1 MPPLLSLFAFANL
14 VIGSGAFV
22 VSSLVT
28 PMAADLGTSVAGA
41 GQAMTAYALS
51 TAALAPVLLIATGRW
66 SRRSALLAA
75 LALFAGGN
83 LVCAL
88 APDLATLLAGRVLMG
103 VGAAFTPIAA
113 GIAIALSE
121 PARRGQALA
130 YVFLGMS
137 LSYVVGIPLGAWLGL
152 AWGWRWTVG
161 AAGGVA
167 IGVLGLVAWRVPRD
181 VKAPGASFAGLGVLL
196 SQPGVTWP
204 LVMTLLYFTAIFS
217 VFSFIGPVLQA
228 LNETTANRL
237 AITLALF
244 GVAGAVGTVVGGWAN
259 DRFGTRRTL
268 IVQLGVLAAMLAAVP
283 LTTGV
288 YPLTLAALLVW
299 GMAGFGMMA
308 PQQSRLA
315 DAAGAQAPLA
325 LSLNT
330 SMLYGGTA
338 IGAVVGGLA
347 SPVLGFARIAWAGLP
362 FALAALAVLILTQPT
377 STTMRS
383 AKEDA

>member
-51 TAALAPVLLIATGRW
+51 TAALAPILLIATGRW
-66 SRRSALLAA
+66 PRRSALLAA
-75 LALFAGGN
+75 LALFASGN

-88 APDLATLLAGRVLMG
+88 APNLATLLAGRVLMG

-121 PARRGQALA
+121 PVRRGQALA

-137 LSYVVGIPLGAWLGL
+137 LSYVIGIPLGAWLGL
-152 AWGWRWTVG
+152 AWGWRWTVA
-161 AAGGVA
+161 AAGVVA
-167 IGVLGLVAWRVPRD
+167 LGVLGLIAWRVPRD
-181 VKAPGASFAGLGVLL
+181 VKAPGASFAGLGALL
-196 SQPGVTWP
+196 TQPGVTWP
-204 LVMTLLYFTAIFS
+204 LAMTLLYFTAIFS

-259 DRFGTRRTL
+259 DRFGARRTL
-268 IVQLGVLAAMLAAVP
+268 IVQLGVLAAMLATVP

-288 YPLTLAALLVW
+288 YPLTLAALLMW

-362 FALAALAVLILTQPT
+362 FALAALAVLILAQPT
-377 STTMRS
+377 STTIGP